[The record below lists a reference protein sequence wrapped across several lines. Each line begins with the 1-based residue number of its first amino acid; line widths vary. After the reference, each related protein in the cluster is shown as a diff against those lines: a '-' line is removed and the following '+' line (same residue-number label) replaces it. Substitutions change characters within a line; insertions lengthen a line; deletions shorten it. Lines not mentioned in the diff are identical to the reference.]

1 MKKLLAILLVLAMCL
16 SLCACGSKKSS
27 SKKSSSNKSSSQKDD
42 DDDTTKDT
50 TEGTGE
56 TENDST
62 KGTVSVQPDKKPAID
77 AVKATPITLGV
88 KNSVANYAD
97 FTLAKITTA
106 KTVLAPMGTT
116 GFENR
121 ETGKTYIDVIFE
133 WTNTG
138 AENVRCD
145 EFFTITATNTA
156 GIAFEG
162 KIYTIETNEGAYLSQ
177 YRNITPMSTERLHC
191 AISVP
196 EAETSLTLTMDVNG
210 EMFSYV
216 YTLGTT
222 VTNAKALQVGETVEI
237 ADFATFTFKGIS
249 YTDDVVPSNTSGA
262 YTHYPVENADNT
274 YLVVDFELT
283 NYTATARL
291 CDEFFGIKAT
301 YEDKYTYS
309 GDMIVEKPNGTG
321 FSSFEG
327 LAPLVKR
334 HALYL
339 IEVPKTVAA
348 NEVSLTIYCLGQEF
362 TYTGK

>member
-16 SLCACGSKKSS
+16 SLCACGNKKSASKKSS
-27 SKKSSSNKSSSQKDD
+27 SGKSASQKDD
-42 DDDTTKDT
+42 DDET
-50 TEGTGE
+50 TEDTAE
-56 TENDST
+56 TEADST
-62 KGTVSVQPDKKPAID
+62 KGTIGIRPDKKPAVD

-106 KTVLAPMGTT
+106 KTVIAPMGNT

-138 AENVRCD
+138 AKDVRCD
-145 EFFTITATNTA
+145 KFFTITATNAAGTA
-156 GIAFEG
+156 FAG

-177 YRNITPMSTERLHC
+177 YRNIAPMSTERLHC

-196 EAETSLTLTMDVNG
+196 ETETSLTLTMDVNG
-210 EMFSYV
+210 EVFSYA

-222 VTNAKALQVGETVEI
+222 VTNAKALQVGETAEV
-237 ADFATFTFKGIS
+237 ADFASFTFKGIS
-249 YTDDVVPSNTSGA
+249 YTDDVIPSNTSGA
-262 YTHYPVENADNT
+262 YTHFLIENKDNT
-274 YLVVDFELT
+274 YLVVDFDLT
-283 NYTATARL
+283 NHTGTARL

-301 YEDKYTYS
+301 YEGKYTYT
-309 GDMIVEKPNGTG
+309 GDMVVEKPNGTG
-321 FSSFEG
+321 FNTFEG

-334 HALYL
+334 HALYI
-339 IEVPKTVAA
+339 IEVPKTVTA
-348 NEVSLTIYCLGQEF
+348 NDVTLTIYCNGQEY